1 MLALRALNNTALAP
15 KKSGHRAIGRLRG
28 GLKTKTHAL
37 VDALGNPANLM
48 LTAGQTHDL
57 ACAQGLIENADPEA
71 LIADK
76 AYDADSLIDSL
87 AEREITPVIPPKSNR
102 KTKRDSDFAPYPD
115 SNLIEPFFNKIKQ
128 FRAIAT
134 RYDKLARNFLAA
146 V

>member
-1 MLALRALNNTALAP
+1 LT
-15 KKSGHRAIGRLRG
+15 
-28 GLKTKTHAL
+28 TKIHAL

-48 LTAGQTHDL
+48 LTAGQIHDL
-57 ACAQGLIENADPEA
+57 ACARGLIENADPQA

-76 AYDADSLIDSL
+76 AYDADPLIDSL

-102 KTKRDSDFAPYPD
+102 KTKRDCDFALYRER
-115 SNLIEPFFNKIKQ
+115 NLIERFFNKIKH

-146 V
+146 VQLVSAIILLN